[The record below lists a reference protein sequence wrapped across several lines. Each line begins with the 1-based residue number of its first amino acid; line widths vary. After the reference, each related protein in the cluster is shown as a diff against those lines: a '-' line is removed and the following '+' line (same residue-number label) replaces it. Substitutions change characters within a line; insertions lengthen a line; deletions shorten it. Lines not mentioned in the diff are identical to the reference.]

1 MAGLAT
7 RFRAVNGGSA
17 GMKDP
22 RRSRVAVPK
31 SFRAPVLGL
40 MLFDDLAAVPD
51 GGALVLDN
59 WFPQKNTARP
69 RGGSEERNTGL
80 GSAVRAIG
88 SYEVSSAVKAFAFT
102 EDGDVFDV
110 SSPGSAGA
118 ALVTSLVDT
127 TWSFARFT
135 TGAGTPY
142 LVATGFGNDRL
153 LYDGSTWA
161 TTPAITGVT
170 PSDLSQS
177 WQHAS
182 RMFFVEKGT
191 TNAWYLSVDSV
202 GGAVTKFPLGGI
214 FPRGGSLLAGGT
226 WTTDAGNS
234 GLKSTCIFLSNEGD
248 VAAYEGADPTSWS
261 LTGVYEVA
269 KPCGI
274 NCFMKAGGDLAIM
287 TEDGLIAMSQIVS
300 LDRAALANE
309 SVSKNILPMWR
320 ASVAGSDTSLWQI
333 TRRDSA
339 GMAIVS
345 TPATS
350 TDPAY
355 QFVANLQTGA
365 WARWY
370 GWDAACFAT
379 IGDDLVYGTS
389 DGRIMTGDKTGSD
402 DGGDTYTATW
412 IGPFAITGARLSVG
426 KVSRAV
432 VRSAETFNPRITLK
446 FNYDTNIPTPPQAG
460 VSVGGEVFDTAIYDA
475 SIWGRANETRQVWQ
489 SSPGTGASF
498 APCVQYTFGQSE
510 TPQIELIRVDVVTE
524 FGEVV
529 V

>member
-1 MAGLAT
+1 MAGLAS
-7 RFRAVNGGSA
+7 RFRSVNGGSPGLRDRLRA
-17 GMKDP
+17 
-22 RRSRVAVPK
+22 RVAVPK
-31 SFRAPVLGL
+31 SFRAPVGGL

-59 WFPQKNTARP
+59 WFPQKNTVRP
-69 RGGSEERNTGL
+69 RGGSEERCTGL

-88 SYEVSSAVKAFAFT
+88 SYEAASVVKAFAFT
-102 EDGDVFDV
+102 EDGDIFDV
-110 SSPGSAGA
+110 SSPGAVGA
-118 ALVTSLVDT
+118 AEISSLVDT

-142 LVATGFGNDRL
+142 LVATGYGNDRL
-153 LYDGSTWA
+153 LFDGATWA
-161 TTPAITGVT
+161 TTPAITGVD
-170 PSDLSQS
+170 PADLSHA
-177 WQHAS
+177 WQHAN

-191 TNAWYLSVDSV
+191 TNAWYLAVDSV

-234 GLKSTCIFLSNEGD
+234 GLKSTCVFLSSEGD
-248 VAAYEGADPTSWS
+248 VAAYEGADPASWS
-261 LTGVYEVA
+261 LIGVYEIA

-287 TEDGLIAMSQIVS
+287 TEDGLIAMSHIVS

-320 ASVAGSDTSLWQI
+320 ASVEVSDTSLWQI

-339 GMAIVS
+339 GMAVVS
-345 TPATS
+345 VPAT
-350 TDPAY
+350 TDDPAY

-379 IGDDLVYGTS
+379 IGNDLVYGTA
-389 DGRIMTGDKTGSD
+389 DGRVMTADTTGGD
-402 DGGDTYTATW
+402 DGEPYSATW
-412 IGPFAITGARLSVG
+412 IGPFAINGAKIATG

-432 VRSAETFNPRITLK
+432 VRSADTYQPRITLK
-446 FNYDTNIPTPPQAG
+446 FDYDTNIPTPPQAG
-460 VSVGGEVFDTAIYDA
+460 VSTAGALWDTALWDNFL
-475 SIWGRANETRQVWQ
+475 WGRSNETRQVWQ
-489 SSPGTGASF
+489 STPGVGAAY
-498 APCVQYTFGQSE
+498 APCVQYTIGQDE
-510 TPQIELIRVDVVTE
+510 TPQIELVRVDVVTE